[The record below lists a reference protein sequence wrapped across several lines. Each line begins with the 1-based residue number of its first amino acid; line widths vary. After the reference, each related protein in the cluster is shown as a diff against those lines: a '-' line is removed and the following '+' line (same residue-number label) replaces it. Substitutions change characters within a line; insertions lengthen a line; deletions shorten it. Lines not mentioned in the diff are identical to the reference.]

1 MNNIPNII
9 YLNTG
14 GDEEED
20 FEKLFG
26 VTWSDCPIDGSFD
39 IRYIRDDPS
48 VKIESPLIKLAQMAK
63 SLTEQQKEAH
73 EKQKNIDWEWA
84 ENLWFEWLKKWLI
97 E

>member
-1 MNNIPNII
+1 
-9 YLNTG
+9 
-14 GDEEED
+14 
-20 FEKLFG
+20 
-26 VTWSDCPIDGSFD
+26 
-39 IRYIRDDPS
+39 
-48 VKIESPLIKLAQMAK
+48 MAK